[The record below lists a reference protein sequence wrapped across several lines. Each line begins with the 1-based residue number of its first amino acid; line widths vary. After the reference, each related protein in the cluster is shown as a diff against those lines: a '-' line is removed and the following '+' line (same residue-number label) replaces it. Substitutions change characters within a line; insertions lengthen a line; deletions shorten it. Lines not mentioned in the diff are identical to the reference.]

1 MSLTHIPPRF
11 GFLLL
16 ALVAFA
22 VLAAACRSSDDDA
35 TEAGAAAEVAKA
47 QSDRALATCTKAV
60 ENLATLLRE
69 FRRAGEARREHEVG
83 LCTS

>member
-1 MSLTHIPPRF
+1 LYRY
-11 GFLLL
+11 
-16 ALVAFA
+16 
-22 VLAAACRSSDDDA
+22 
-35 TEAGAAAEVAKA
+35 TEAGVAAEVAKA